1 MSNIEIIISSFSTDE
16 QQKFIIF
23 LEKKN
28 KRKDTKNVDL
38 FKLILKGETSTKIIC
53 ETLYG
58 SLKKDAYYTLKQRLY
73 NSLIDFIAA
82 NKLQGENSTDI
93 QLVKYILV
101 ARDFFMHKN
110 YKAAYKILDKAE
122 LVAREFQLFTILTEI
137 YHTKIQYAYTIPTI
151 NINEIIDSFKE
162 NQKNQL
168 LQEELNI
175 VYAKIRQN
183 LKKVNQKNGNLLDF
197 QTITS
202 SIFKEHNISIN
213 DSMSFKSL
221 YQLIT
226 IVSISAFATKDFIS
240 VESFLISTYK
250 KLENK
255 KENNKQLFYHIRILY
270 LIANT
275 LFRNKNF
282 EKSIYYLNLMHTYM
296 LLNKKKYYNN
306 FKFNYL
312 LLFALNKNY
321 TNNQSEAIQIL
332 ENVITKKNIETKTAL
347 DVHLSLIM
355 FYFQNN
361 QLKKASQLFSKFYH
375 SDKWYIDKNGI
386 EWTIKKNLIEIL
398 LHLELRKIDVF
409 ESRLLS
415 FKRKHYTY
423 LKNIQQ
429 FRVINFLKL
438 VEVYYKNPQIITT
451 KDFFNKVESSFE
463 FIGAKQEDIFVMSF
477 YAWLKSKMNQQ
488 PIFIST
494 LNLIEQIKLE

>member
-58 SLKKDAYYTLKQRLY
+58 GLKKDAYYTLKQRLY

-398 LHLELRKIDVF
+398 LHLELRNIDVF